1 MSLKATSGLEVP
13 LHRSLTEPMMVAG
26 LPRTVALVLWTGT
39 CAFAFGL
46 RQLWV
51 LPIGLVIHLVCVAAA
66 KADPYIFDILGLA
79 LRAERHLDP

>member
-1 MSLKATSGLEVP
+1 MNLKPTTGLEVP

-26 LPRTVALVLWTGT
+26 LPRTVALVLWTSV

-51 LPIGLVIHLVCVAAA
+51 LPIGLVIHVACAAAA
-66 KADPYIFDILGLA
+66 KADPYIFDVLGLA
-79 LRAERHLDP
+79 LRAGRRLDP